1 MRSSRGKKSDSSD
14 IGCEQFKRIK
24 PLLESAR
31 KKTAAVYLC
40 RMPDTSSPGPA
51 GPDLPDIDAFCDALW
66 LEDGLAANTLAAYRR
81 DLGRLARWL
90 RQQYGVALLAA
101 QEHHLQHY
109 FAFSSGRCAAG

>member
-1 MRSSRGKKSDSSD
+1 
-14 IGCEQFKRIK
+14 
-24 PLLESAR
+24 
-31 KKTAAVYLC
+31 
-40 RMPDTSSPGPA
+40 MPDTSSPGPA

-101 QEHHLQHY
+101 QERHLQHY
-109 FAFSSGRCAAG
+109 FADSHASSRATTANGT